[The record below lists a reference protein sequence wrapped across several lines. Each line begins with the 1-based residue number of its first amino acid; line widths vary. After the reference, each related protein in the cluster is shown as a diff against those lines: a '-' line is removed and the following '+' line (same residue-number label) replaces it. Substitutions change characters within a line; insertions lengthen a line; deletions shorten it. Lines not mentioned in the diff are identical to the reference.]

1 MTGLLNQELRKRA
14 PGLRRHQTRGHARA
28 GSRRRL

>member
-1 MTGLLNQELRKRA
+1 LLNQELRKRA